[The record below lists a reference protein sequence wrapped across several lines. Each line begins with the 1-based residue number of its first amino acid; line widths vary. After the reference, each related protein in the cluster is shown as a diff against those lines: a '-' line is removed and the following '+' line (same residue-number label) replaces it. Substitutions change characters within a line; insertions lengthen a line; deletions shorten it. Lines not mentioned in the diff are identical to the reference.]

1 MGNVSDVP
9 RLVSHTADL
18 TTPVAQRTRD
28 GVFFG
33 HGGEAWLYRVLPQ
46 DALQWEDAEVRQGV
60 TRRMATLFTELG
72 MQSHLP
78 PPGIRA
84 IRNQQ
89 SGLRE
94 FHLLSLVADVL
105 PVPPKENPDALRRY
119 QETLFAESRAVCA
132 SKLTVFGVRLR
143 RSGISRVRGL
153 RAHMNE
159 LATTAIGHDVDLAS
173 YAADS
178 ALIGG
183 ILRKAGGV
191 VPGEEEARR
200 MEFWWNGGRRADSLL
215 TVGPD
220 GRTISC
226 AAWPEGLQFQAII
239 GFENAQ
245 MDPAAGLWLNDVF
258 SANEGCVCVSVR
270 GEVYPAGGV
279 NALFRKTR
287 RKARTAMEENAATGD
302 VDRGEDAQLAAA
314 AADLEDYYRESAEP
328 VLRNCSTIF
337 ARLATEAT
345 HTYADLLNS
354 RWGLEVKTFELRQ
367 AQALQETLPC
377 GPSRSRREKPFSHDV
392 SIGTLA
398 ASGITSFSAVG
409 DDEGVWIGTALSDCT
424 PIWVDPGG
432 ASKANTPP
440 AMLVVGE
447 SGSGKTFLLQLLAT
461 QAAEAGFPVVFI
473 NPKPADSLSGFA
485 HAVNGETVR
494 MSSSEHNPG
503 ALDPFRFARTPQDA
517 AAIASAHVKAVL
529 NLDQM
534 DELHLDSGMLRA
546 AGEGARCVGDALAHP
561 MVPEEVRASVRMLC
575 EGQPLFA
582 QGVSWTERSR
592 MGLIAGDAEDGGGR
606 LTLVEFD
613 RQLSLPQT
621 MDRAAHSREETMGM
635 AAVQLVCTAAL
646 ESMFAAGGGVLIVD
660 EAHVLMGS
668 SEVARR
674 ITRLGREGRSQ
685 RILPVLATQLL
696 ADVVEGESNMVSHL
710 SRVCVLKMRDPR
722 EAHAALRLLKL
733 EPTEE
738 RLAWLASAGPVRG
751 ERGSLG
757 LFRDLQD
764 RVSGFTVGPIPKS
777 TEMLFSTN
785 PLDREMRERSVL

>member
-1 MGNVSDVP
+1 MSNA
-9 RLVSHTADL
+9 ADL
-18 TTPVAQRTRD
+18 TTHVAQRTDD
-28 GVFFG
+28 GVFVG
-33 HGGEAWLYRVLPQ
+33 HDGSAWLYRVLPE
-46 DALQWEDAEVRQGV
+46 DALQWEDSDVRQGV
-60 TRRMATLFTELG
+60 ARRMATLFTELG
-72 MQSHLP
+72 MHSHLP
-78 PPGIRA
+78 PPGVRSL
-84 IRNQQ
+84 RNNQ

-94 FHLLSLVADVL
+94 FHLLSLMADVL
-105 PVPPKENPDALRRY
+105 PVPPEPNPAQLRAY
-119 QETLFAESRAVCA
+119 QQQLFDEARAACS

-143 RSGISRVRGL
+143 RAGISRVRGL
-153 RAHMNE
+153 RSHMNE
-159 LATTAIGHDVDLAS
+159 LADSVIGHEIDLS
-173 YAADS
+173 PYATDRT
-178 ALIGG
+178 LIGG
-183 ILRKAGGV
+183 IVRKAGGR
-191 VPGEEEARR
+191 PPTQAEARR
-200 MEFWWNGGRRADSLL
+200 MEFWWNGSRRSDSLL
-215 TVGPD
+215 TVSAD
-220 GRTISC
+220 GRSISC
-226 AAWPEGLQFQAII
+226 GAWPEGLQFQAVI

-245 MDPAAGLWLNDVF
+245 MDPGAGLWLNDVF

-270 GEVYPAGGV
+270 GDVFPSSGV

-287 RKARTAMEENAATGD
+287 RKARTAMEENLATGD
-302 VDRGEDAQLAAA
+302 VDRGEDRELAAA
-314 AADLEDYYRESAEP
+314 AAELEDFYRESGEP
-328 VLRNCSTIF
+328 VLRNCSTVF
-337 ARLATEAT
+337 ARVASEAT
-345 HTYADLLNS
+345 HTYADLLNT

-377 GPSRSRREKPFSHDV
+377 GPTRSRFEKPFSHDV

-398 ASGITSFSAVG
+398 ASGITSFSSVG
-409 DDEGVWIGTALSDCT
+409 DDEGVWIGMALSDST

-485 HAVNGETVR
+485 HAVNGEVVR

-517 AAIASAHVKAVL
+517 AAIAAAHVKAVL
-529 NLDQM
+529 SLGQM
-534 DELHLDSGMLRA
+534 DELHLDSGLLKA
-546 AGEGARCVGDALAHP
+546 ANEGARCVGEALNHP
-561 MVPEEVRASVRMLC
+561 MIDDDTRDSVRMLC

-582 QGVSWTERSR
+582 QGVSFTPRPR
-592 MGLIAGDAEDGGGR
+592 MGLVSADAMSEGGGS

-613 RQLSLPQT
+613 RQLTLPQS
-621 MDRAAHSREETMGM
+621 MDRTHHSREETLGM

-668 SEVARR
+668 NEVARR

-696 ADVVEGESNMVSHL
+696 ADVVEGDSNMVSHL

-722 EAHAALRLLKL
+722 EAEAALRLLKL

-738 RLAWLASAGPVRG
+738 RLGWLAAAGPIRG

-757 LFRDLQD
+757 LFRDLRD

-785 PLDREMRERSVL
+785 PLDREMRERSLL